1 MDQMTAV
8 KPAADAALPYVL
20 LDQHQ
25 LDLTV
30 VDTSQLKLSF
40 APSVWDAELF
50 LVVDLYSA
58 ANPVHPAG
66 HVGWWKWPLEIKG
79 DLTIELS
86 RSADGFNVTFDGA
99 APDESWKN
107 PDFLG
112 TDEPVIAMHAVLRP
126 VLSEAVRFDDIVYVY
141 NSPAALRSAEEHQA
155 ALDFPTAASPSAPW
169 YLWPR
174 HSKVHLVS
182 MNIFDRDAVGNFT
195 FSLHRLLRSNG
206 VPCQLYAS
214 NFDPLLR
221 GTIRHTCEL
230 FSAAAP
236 EDLIFVNFSIFDP
249 WLPRLVDLPSRK
261 ILYFHNITPPRFL
274 QVYDA
279 EYADHCADGIA
290 QLKHLERF
298 DLLMANSISSARVL
312 QSVAA
317 KNHAG
322 HPPGDAQ
329 LMHVPGP
336 FGEASRLLQKAVFTL
351 EAQSQAPLEVATTP
365 PMIGIKAWDEIAAQP
380 VDLPAQGTKLL
391 YVGRIAP
398 HKRIEDLFALFDHY
412 HKLNSDSSLVIV
424 GGSGFDGYAGF
435 LRYLLNNE
443 YADIKQHIHFQDGIS
458 DGQLKTVYQRSSA
471 LVTMSEHE
479 GFCVPVVEAMVF
491 DKPVFAYANEAVAET
506 LGRSG
511 RVFFSK
517 DFEAVAADIHS
528 VLTTPWIERLILDAQ
543 QQRLKQLIEQAS
555 GIGLWAALEKVIY
568 RARAV

>member
-30 VDTSQLKLSF
+30 ADAGQLKLSF
-40 APSVWDAELF
+40 APSVWDSELF
-50 LVVDLYSA
+50 LVIDLYAA

-66 HVGWWKWPLEIKG
+66 HLGWWKWPLEIKG
-79 DLTIELS
+79 DVTIEVV
-86 RSADGFNVTFDGA
+86 RGPEGFAVTFDGV
-99 APDESWKN
+99 APEESWTN

-112 TDEPVIAMHAVLRP
+112 IDEPVIALHVVLRP
-126 VLSEAVRFDDIVYVY
+126 VISEAVRFDDIVYVY
-141 NSPAALRSAEEHQA
+141 NAPAALRSAEEHQSA
-155 ALDFPTAASPSAPW
+155 IDFPSTESPSTPW

-174 HSKVHLVS
+174 NSTVHLVA

-214 NFDPLLR
+214 NFDPLFR
-221 GTIRHTCEL
+221 GAIRHTCEL
-230 FSAAAP
+230 FNAAGP
-236 EDLIFVNFSIFDP
+236 QDLIFVNFSIFDP
-249 WLPRLVDLPSRK
+249 WLPRLVDLPSKK

-298 DLLMANSISSARVL
+298 DLLMANSISSARIL
-312 QSVAA
+312 QNA
-317 KNHAG
+317 
-322 HPPGDAQ
+322 
-329 LMHVPGP
+329 
-336 FGEASRLLQKAVFTL
+336 
-351 EAQSQAPLEVATTP
+351 APLDVVTTP
-365 PMIGIKAWDEIAAQP
+365 PMIGIKAWDQIPAEP
-380 VDLPAQGTKLL
+380 VDLPKQGTKLL
-391 YVGRIAP
+391 YVGRVAP
-398 HKRIEDLFALFDHY
+398 HKRIEDLFALFDQY
-412 HKLNSDSSLVIV
+412 HALNPDSSLVIV
-424 GGSGFDGYAGF
+424 GGSRFDGYLGF

-443 YADIKQHIHFQDGIS
+443 YADIKPYIHFQDAVS
-458 DGQLKTVYQRSSA
+458 DGQLKTIYERSSC

-479 GFCVPVVEAMVF
+479 GFCVPVVEAMLF
-491 DKPVFAYANEAVAET
+491 NKPVFAFANEAVAET

-517 DFEAVAADIHS
+517 DFEAVAADVHAVMS
-528 VLTTPWIERLILDAQ
+528 TPWIERLVLEAQ
-543 QQRLKQLIEQAS
+543 RQRLKQLVDQAS
-555 GIGLWAALEKVIY
+555 GIGLWAALEKVMY
-568 RARAV
+568 RARVV